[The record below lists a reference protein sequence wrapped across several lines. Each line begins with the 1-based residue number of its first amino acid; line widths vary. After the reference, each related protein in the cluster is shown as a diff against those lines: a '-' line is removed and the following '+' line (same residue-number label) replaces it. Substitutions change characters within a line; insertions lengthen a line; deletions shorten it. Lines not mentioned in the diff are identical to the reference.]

1 MPSEAPARLVQLT
14 HPDEGRRVAL
24 VDGAKLRLLSTYR
37 SVYGFAKVALEMGWR
52 LRDLLST
59 DLSGIVLDYDEL
71 HQLKSP
77 WRFRAS
83 FDHDE
88 EPARCLVSAAGTSPD
103 EWTYLGLGATL
114 RGHGDPIWSPHAG
127 RLSLG
132 DLAAAYLIA
141 PDGAPR
147 RVGITPG
154 TYFSGATRNNVIG
167 PELILDPELAS
178 VEGLAAL
185 YRDGARIWEQKYSSQ
200 GAPLLYGLAALE
212 PDHFRFADHHRAWD
226 AHVHFIGARLFP
238 EQVSAPLNEADQS
251 EVVWEGLGR
260 PLNNL
265 LQPERREERRL
276 VATAL

>member
-154 TYFSGATRNNVIG
+154 TY
-167 PELILDPELAS
+167 
-178 VEGLAAL
+178 
-185 YRDGARIWEQKYSSQ
+185 
-200 GAPLLYGLAALE
+200 
-212 PDHFRFADHHRAWD
+212 
-226 AHVHFIGARLFP
+226 
-238 EQVSAPLNEADQS
+238 
-251 EVVWEGLGR
+251 
-260 PLNNL
+260 
-265 LQPERREERRL
+265 
-276 VATAL
+276 